1 LPVIVCLDVRRHMG
15 AMTSMDEE
23 DLVRRVARGDRSAFE
38 ELYRRTSPWLAVRLR
53 RRCADDELVAE
64 VMQET
69 YLAVWRAA
77 PAFAGASAGGSAVG
91 WVWTIAARRL
101 VDALRRRAQQARLPL
116 AALVAPAARAAEE
129 EVLDAVLGDVMGA
142 ALSRLSP
149 ELRQVLEAMVLDGLT
164 VRETAVL
171 LGVPEGTVKTRA
183 RRARIALREA
193 LS

>member
-1 LPVIVCLDVRRHMG
+1 VKGSIAAVNTL
-15 AMTSMDEE
+15 DEE
-23 DLVRRVARGDRSAFE
+23 QLVRRVARGDQRAFD

-53 RRCADDELVAE
+53 RRCGDDELVAE

-77 PAFAGASAGGSAVG
+77 AAFAGASVGGSAVG
-91 WVWTIAARRL
+91 WLWTIAARRL
-101 VDALRRRAQQARLPL
+101 VDAFRRRARDAQAPL
-116 AALVAPAARAAEE
+116 SALLAPAASAAED
-129 EVLDAVLGDVMGA
+129 EVLDAELGDVMGA
-142 ALSRLSP
+142 ALARVAP
-149 ELRQVLEAMVLDGLT
+149 ELRQVLQAMVLDGLT